1 MDIVKVNEEKDL
13 GVLIDCNLKFHSQ
26 CSTVVNK
33 ANRLLG
39 LIKQTF
45 SDISVDSFTCLYKS
59 IVRPILEYGNL
70 VWGPYYKTDIQKLEK
85 IQWKGTRMI
94 KSIRNLDYEERLK
107 VLNLPSLYYRRYRGD
122 MIAVYNML
130 HDKYDLIK
138 NSQAVKKGA
147 APIKAMVKKD
157 VKSKVA
163 AKKWL

>member
-26 CSTVVNK
+26 CSAVVNK

-59 IVRPILEYGNL
+59 IVCPILEYGNL

-85 IQWKGTRMI
+85 IQRKATRMF
-94 KSIRNLDYEERLK
+94 KSIRNLDYKE
-107 VLNLPSLYYRRYRGD
+107 
-122 MIAVYNML
+122 
-130 HDKYDLIK
+130 
-138 NSQAVKKGA
+138 
-147 APIKAMVKKD
+147 
-157 VKSKVA
+157 
-163 AKKWL
+163 